1 VRPRSRQTGLGA
13 LAVVALVSV
22 SGCSDSGTPSAP
34 VPPRPAQSAA
44 KPAAPAPPPAP
55 AAVPAP
61 YAYETK
67 GRRDPFRPLIKP
79 RVETARVRAKTGL
92 AALDVKE
99 LKLAGII
106 WGGRGYYA
114 LVETPNGA
122 GYVVRPND
130 TVGEDARVAK
140 ITSDAVMFEVRTSP
154 VPQSQARLVEL
165 RLRKE
170 E

>member
-1 VRPRSRQTGLGA
+1 MRPRSRQTGLGA

-22 SGCSDSGTPSAP
+22 SGCSDSGTPTAP
-34 VPPRPAQSAA
+34 LPPRPAQTAA
-44 KPAAPAPPPAP
+44 KPAAATPPPAP
-55 AAVPAP
+55 AAAP
-61 YAYETK
+61 YTYETK
-67 GRRDPFRPLIKP
+67 GRRDPFLPLIKP
-79 RVETARVRAKTGL
+79 RVETARVRPKTGL

-114 LVETPNGA
+114 LVEAPNGA
-122 GYVVRPND
+122 GYVVRLHD

-140 ITSDAVMFEVRTSP
+140 ITSEAVMFEVRTSP

>member
-22 SGCSDSGTPSAP
+22 SGCSDSGAPPAP
-34 VPPRPAQSAA
+34 VPPRPAQTAA
-44 KPAAPAPPPAP
+44 KPAPAAPPPAP
-55 AAVPAP
+55 VTAP
-61 YAYETK
+61 YVYEAK
-67 GRRDPFRPLIKP
+67 GRRDPFRPLIRP
-79 RVETARVRAKTGL
+79 RVETAKARPKTGL

-106 WGGRGYYA
+106 WGGRGFYA
-114 LVETPNGA
+114 LVEAPNGA
-122 GYVVRPND
+122 GYVVRLND

>member
-1 VRPRSRQTGLGA
+1 MRPRSRQTGLGA

-34 VPPRPAQSAA
+34 APPRPAQTAAA
-44 KPAAPAPPPAP
+44 KPAPPVPQPAP
-55 AAVPAP
+55 AVPP
-61 YAYETK
+61 YAYEAK
-67 GRRDPFRPLIKP
+67 GRRDPFRPLIRP
-79 RVETARVRAKTGL
+79 RVETARTRPKTGL

-106 WGGRGYYA
+106 WGGRGYFA
-114 LVETPNGA
+114 LVEAPNGA
-122 GYVVRPND
+122 GYVVRMND
-130 TVGEDARVAK
+130 IIGEDARVAK
-140 ITSDAVMFEVRTSP
+140 ITSDAVMFEVQTSP
-154 VPQSQARLVEL
+154 VPKSQARQVEL

>member
-1 VRPRSRQTGLGA
+1 M
-13 LAVVALVSV
+13 
-22 SGCSDSGTPSAP
+22 
-34 VPPRPAQSAA
+34 
-44 KPAAPAPPPAP
+44 AAP
-55 AAVPAP
+55 
-61 YAYETK
+61 YTYEMK
-67 GRRDPFRPLIKP
+67 GRRDPFRPLIRP
-79 RVETARVRAKTGL
+79 RMETARARPKTGL

-114 LVETPNGA
+114 LVEAPNGA
-122 GYVVRPND
+122 GYVVRLND

-140 ITSDAVMFEVRTSP
+140 ITADAIMFEVRTSP

>member
-1 VRPRSRQTGLGA
+1 MRPRSRQTGLGV
-13 LAVVALVSV
+13 LAAVALVSMG
-22 SGCSDSGTPSAP
+22 GCSDSGTPSAP
-34 VPPRPAQSAA
+34 APPRPAQAVA
-44 KPAAPAPPPAP
+44 KPAPPPSAP
-55 AAVPAP
+55 APAVAP

-67 GRRDPFRPLIKP
+67 GRRDPFRPLIRP
-79 RVETARVRAKTGL
+79 RVETVKARPKTGL

-106 WGGRGYYA
+106 WGGSGYYA
-114 LVETPNGA
+114 LVEAPNGA
-122 GYVVRPND
+122 GYVVRLND

-140 ITSDAVMFEVRTSP
+140 ITPDAVMFEVRTS
-154 VPQSQARLVEL
+154 VAPQAQARLVEI

>member
-1 VRPRSRQTGLGA
+1 V
-13 LAVVALVSV
+13 
-22 SGCSDSGTPSAP
+22 
-34 VPPRPAQSAA
+34 
-44 KPAAPAPPPAP
+44 
-55 AAVPAP
+55 P

-79 RVETARVRAKTGL
+79 RVETVRVRPKTGL

-114 LVETPNGA
+114 LVEAPNGA
-122 GYVVRPND
+122 GYVVRLND

>member
-44 KPAAPAPPPAP
+44 KPAAATPPPAP
-55 AAVPAP
+55 AAAP

-67 GRRDPFRPLIKP
+67 GRRDPFLPLIKP
-79 RVETARVRAKTGL
+79 RVETARVRPKTGL

-114 LVETPNGA
+114 LVEAPNGA
-122 GYVVRPND
+122 GYVVRLND

-140 ITSDAVMFEVRTSP
+140 ITSEAVMFEVRTSP

>member
-1 VRPRSRQTGLGA
+1 MRPRSRQTGLGA
-13 LAVVALVSV
+13 LAAVVLVSV
-22 SGCSDSGTPSAP
+22 SGCSDSGAPPAP
-34 VPPRPAQSAA
+34 VPPRPAQTAA
-44 KPAAPAPPPAP
+44 RPAAPAPPPAP
-55 AAVPAP
+55 AAAP
-61 YAYETK
+61 YAYERRD
-67 GRRDPFRPLIKP
+67 RRDPFYPLIRP
-79 RVETARVRAKTGL
+79 RVETAKARPKTGL

-114 LVETPNGA
+114 LVEAPNGA
-122 GYVVRPND
+122 GYVVRLND

-154 VPQSQARLVEL
+154 VPQSQARQVEL

>member
-1 VRPRSRQTGLGA
+1 MRPRSRQTGLGA

-44 KPAAPAPPPAP
+44 KPAAAAPPPAP
-55 AAVPAP
+55 AAAP

-67 GRRDPFRPLIKP
+67 GRRDPFLPLIKP
-79 RVETARVRAKTGL
+79 RVETARVRPKTGL

-114 LVETPNGA
+114 LVEAPNGA
-122 GYVVRPND
+122 GYVVRLND

-140 ITSDAVMFEVRTSP
+140 ITSEAVMFEVRTSP

>member
-1 VRPRSRQTGLGA
+1 MRPRSRQTGLGA

-22 SGCSDSGTPSAP
+22 SGCSDSGTPTAP
-34 VPPRPAQSAA
+34 LPPRPAQTAA
-44 KPAAPAPPPAP
+44 KPAAAIPPPASAP
-55 AAVPAP
+55 AAAP
-61 YAYETK
+61 YTYETK
-67 GRRDPFRPLIKP
+67 GRRDPFLPLIKP
-79 RVETARVRAKTGL
+79 RVETARVRPKTGL

-114 LVETPNGA
+114 LVEAPNGA
-122 GYVVRPND
+122 GYVVRLND

-140 ITSDAVMFEVRTSP
+140 ITSEAVMFEVRTSP

>member
-1 VRPRSRQTGLGA
+1 MRPPSRQTGLGA
-13 LAVVALVSV
+13 LAVVVLVSV

-55 AAVPAP
+55 ATVP
-61 YAYETK
+61 YTYEVK

-79 RVETARVRAKTGL
+79 RVETARARPKTGL

-114 LVETPNGA
+114 LVEAPNGA
-122 GYVVRPND
+122 GYVVRLND
-130 TVGEDARVAK
+130 TVGEDARVAQ